1 MAEVRRDLWS
11 SPGPIPLLN
20 QGHLQQVVQDHVQMS
35 FGYFQGDTSNL
46 KQLSLTLLYCDD
58 LLQVKLVLITIG
70 LISLNVDNGYHKS
83 KKKFILFFTCSKGGG
98 RIPGSRNRETFKE
111 YNNVNYDNM
120 MKFIF

>member
-46 KQLSLTLLYCDD
+46 KHLSLTLLYCDD

-83 KKKFILFFTCSKGGG
+83 KKKIFFFFL
-98 RIPGSRNRETFKE
+98 PAVREEEEFLEVGTEKHLK
-111 YNNVNYDNM
+111 NKIM
-120 MKFIF
+120 STMIT